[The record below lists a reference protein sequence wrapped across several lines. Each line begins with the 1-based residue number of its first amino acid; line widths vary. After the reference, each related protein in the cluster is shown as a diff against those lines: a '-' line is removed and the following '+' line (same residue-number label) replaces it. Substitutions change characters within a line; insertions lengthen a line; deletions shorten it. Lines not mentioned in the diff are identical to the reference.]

1 MPSDS
6 LYVGQRCFVHKKRY
20 ALVCLDFGSTIPKKT
35 ILIFQGF
42 PASMTTLP
50 LPNSILLHGSILC
63 VLHNPSEKKDFY
75 LIYVSDFEFYA
86 WIDQCVH

>member
-1 MPSDS
+1 
-6 LYVGQRCFVHKKRY
+6 
-20 ALVCLDFGSTIPKKT
+20 
-35 ILIFQGF
+35 
-42 PASMTTLP
+42 MTTLP

-86 WIDQCVH
+86 WID